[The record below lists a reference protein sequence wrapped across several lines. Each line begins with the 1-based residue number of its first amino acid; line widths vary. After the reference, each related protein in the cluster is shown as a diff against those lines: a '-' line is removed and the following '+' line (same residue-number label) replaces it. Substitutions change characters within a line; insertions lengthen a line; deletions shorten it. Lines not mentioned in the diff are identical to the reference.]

1 MLGKISRDIGVQIK
15 ARNLRKEALLPWY
28 YTLVFPYLTNGDQV
42 WGSDFN
48 DKIDILNKLQQ
59 GPSEW

>member
-1 MLGKISRDIGVQIK
+1 MILYIGVSLFNQ
-15 ARNLRKEALLPWY
+15 
-28 YTLVFPYLTNGDQV
+28 DQV

-59 GPSEW
+59 GPSE